1 MSIKRTE
8 EGKLDIPAAAR
19 YLDIPEKRLEDLIE
33 RRLLVPNKGRYQQ
46 LFHFETS
53 VSGIERGSVFYQKG
67 NGDFEVIHGFPK
79 IRRAMLLEPAIKKQF
94 INTEILCVEEKMNGY
109 NVRVISFQDKL
120 IALTRGGNVCPYST
134 EKANLLL
141 NIDFFRDNPD
151 YVLHGEMVGP
161 ENPYVPKNIYGIN
174 SLAFFVF
181 DIRKK
186 NTGEPIPT
194 SRRRQLTE
202 EYGFMQAPLLGE
214 YKKEGSIE
222 AIFKHIQELG
232 EIGHEGVVIKDPNM
246 IIPPIKYTCSQ
257 SNCSDLLHAFK
268 FYNDVGRDYLFSR
281 VVREGF
287 QSAEWKES
295 EEERRARCL
304 RLGESI
310 LVPMI
315 ETVMKVRQEES
326 IFDDVRIRVR
336 DLETLEE
343 FEDYSRLLGLE
354 AIFSKPEKVG
364 DEYLVN
370 IHKIN
375 RSTSD
380 KTEAMWNGDL
390 W

>member
-1 MSIKRTE
+1 MLKRAD
-8 EGKLDIPAAAR
+8 EGILDIPKAAG

-33 RRLLVPNKGRYQQ
+33 RRLLVPNKGKYQQ

-53 VSGIERGSVFYQKG
+53 VSSIERGSVLYQKG
-67 NGDFEVIHGFPK
+67 NGKFELIHGFPK
-79 IRRAMLLEPAIKKQF
+79 IRRAMLLEPAIKKHF

-109 NVRVISFQDKL
+109 NVRVILFQDKL

-134 EKANLLL
+134 EKVNLLL
-141 NIDFFRDNPD
+141 NIDFFRDHPD

-161 ENPYVPKNIYGIN
+161 ENPYVPKDIYGIK

-186 NTGEPIPT
+186 NTGKPIPT
-194 SRRRQLTE
+194 SRRRQLAE
-202 EYGFMQAPLLGE
+202 KYGFFQVPLLGE
-214 YKKEGSIE
+214 YKIEEATE
-222 AIFKHIQELG
+222 AIFKHIKELG
-232 EIGHEGVVIKDPNM
+232 KIGHEGVVIKDPDM

-310 LVPMI
+310 LNPMI
-315 ETVMKVRQEES
+315 ETVLKVQKNEK
-326 IFDDVRIRVR
+326 IFDDVLIRVKN
-336 DLETLEE
+336 LETLEE
-343 FEDYSRLLGLE
+343 FEDYSRMLGLE
-354 AIFSKPEKVG
+354 AIFSKPKKVG
-364 DEYLVN
+364 DEYLVS

-380 KTEAMWNGDL
+380 KTKAMWNGDL

>member
-1 MSIKRTE
+1 MSMKIA
-8 EGKLDIPAAAR
+8 EGKLDIPAAAG
-19 YLDIPEKRLEDLIE
+19 YLKLPEERLENLTQ

-53 VSGIERGSVFYQKG
+53 VSGIERGSVLYQKE
-67 NGDFEVIHGFPK
+67 NGEFELIHGFPK
-79 IRRAMLLEPAIKKQF
+79 IRRAMLLEPAIRKQF
-94 INTEILCVEEKMNGY
+94 INTKTLCVEEKMNGY
-109 NVRVISFQDKL
+109 NVRVILFQERL

-151 YVLHGEMVGP
+151 YVLHGEMIGP
-161 ENPYVPKNIYGIN
+161 ENPYVPKEIYGIE

-181 DIRKK
+181 DIREK
-186 NTGEPIPT
+186 NTGEPVSI
-194 SRRRQLTE
+194 SRRRQLAE
-202 EYGFMQAPLLGE
+202 EYGFLEAPLLGN
-214 YKKEGSIE
+214 YKLEESAE

-232 EIGHEGVVIKDPNM
+232 KIGHEGVVIKDPEM
-246 IIPPIKYTCSQ
+246 IVSPIKYTCSQ

-287 QSAEWKES
+287 QSAEWSES
-295 EEERRARCL
+295 ENERSERCL

-315 ETVMKVRQEES
+315 ETVKKVRKNERVIDE
-326 IFDDVRIRVR
+326 VRIRVQ
-336 DLETLEE
+336 DLETLKE

-354 AIFSKPEKVG
+354 AIFSEPEKVG
-364 DEYLVN
+364 DEYLIH